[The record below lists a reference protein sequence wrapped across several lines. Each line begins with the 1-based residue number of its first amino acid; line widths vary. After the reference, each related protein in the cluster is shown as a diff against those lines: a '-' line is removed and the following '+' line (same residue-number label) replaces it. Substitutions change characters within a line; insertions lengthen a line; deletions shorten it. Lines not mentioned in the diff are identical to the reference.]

1 VHRPLAT
8 AAGNQ
13 SNETMLF
20 VLLAV
25 ALAFQGQE
33 SGQGRGGAGSTML
46 HGDFST
52 SPPQVLQKFDPE
64 YTHEALDAKLQGTV
78 TLSVVI
84 TPEGRASQISVVKSL
99 GLDLDQKAVECV
111 EKWRFRPA
119 MRNGEAVPVRATVE
133 INFRLPR

>member
-1 VHRPLAT
+1 MKPCCWCC
-8 AAGNQ
+8 
-13 SNETMLF
+13 
-20 VLLAV
+20 LLSLSHFKVKSQAKV
-25 ALAFQGQE
+25 VGVQV
-33 SGQGRGGAGSTML
+33 STML

-99 GLDLDQKAVECV
+99 SLDSIK
-111 EKWRFRPA
+111 RPLS
-119 MRNGEAVPVRATVE
+119 V
-133 INFRLPR
+133 